1 MMMRK
6 IGFLIFIFILLANNV
21 YAEYYKLTK
30 KSYEGFKDEKAVVI
44 YGVNWGR
51 HWGCGDMANAQLISM
66 TFSLIDPK
74 SDSKGKDIV
83 LKPPF
88 SLSNKNVSR
97 SYAIVVDP
105 GKYELTGFD
114 IKMTNLSKDIRHLK
128 ADKGDLIGNDNSD
141 AGTFIVHPREVVY
154 IGHFGLDC
162 SGTPIFWRYYIEK
175 DDFEEYVDQLK
186 EKYKFL
192 FNKEI
197 SYRLFETT
205 KFGN

>member
-1 MMMRK
+1 MRK

>member
-1 MMMRK
+1 MMRK